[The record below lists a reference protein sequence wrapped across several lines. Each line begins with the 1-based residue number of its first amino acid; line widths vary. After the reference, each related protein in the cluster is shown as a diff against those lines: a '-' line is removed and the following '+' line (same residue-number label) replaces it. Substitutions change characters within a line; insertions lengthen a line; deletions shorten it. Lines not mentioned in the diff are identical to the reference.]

1 VTDCS
6 SQNASISAKTCP
18 ITRGSISLSCC
29 VVNPTKDAILATT
42 FGVDL
47 AGDGQ
52 VECFSLLPATY
63 LHIIGNGRAGV
74 LPLSYFRTGRLA
86 LQPDSGEVIGI
97 ERILAAARVALAV
110 SSFGAIRLSSAPA
123 FQHDG
128 LVQFLL
134 LLYSG
139 HAFALLALVYVR
151 RTVSSRFTRAVHAG
165 DVLWSAVICLFT
177 NGLASPFFLYF
188 IFASLA
194 AAFRW
199 GIRQA
204 LLTML
209 AALVAILGTVI
220 ALANFPLGAN
230 IARAVTLETLLLRTV
245 YLVTF
250 AWLIGYLAE
259 SEKRRQAEALSIS
272 QVSAKARVDAGMK
285 GTLQATM
292 RELLRIFDGRE
303 LWLVASE
310 AGHPANLWRVEMS
323 PGVGE
328 VVFTWRQLEDSEADA
343 YAVAMSE
350 DCAGASW
357 QKGQS
362 ASTDTVDNEGTLHR
376 GPRCYLSS
384 AFVRQHPFQRLLAS
398 GVAFPPHTVGRVF
411 MFEPRLGGGPKS
423 QLRFLQQLT
432 SRVAPGVYNVY
443 LLRRLRSRVAAV
455 ERARVARE
463 LHDGVVQ
470 SLHGLAFRLFAMR
483 TSTGVDPK
491 QREELLEMQALVQK
505 ENAVLRSLIQQ
516 LKPLDFDPRHLVEFL
531 TGLIDRFR
539 YDTGIA
545 AEFVCDVGDIV
556 LPPSTCREIAGI
568 VQEALANVLKHS
580 GAEKVMVRLG
590 SHKADWLLIIEDD
603 GRGFE
608 FSGRRSQ
615 LELEKMRS
623 GPSVIRERVRAIG
636 GDLTI
641 DSKPGQGARLEI
653 RFPQM
658 ARTMFA

>member
-1 VTDCS
+1 
-6 SQNASISAKTCP
+6 
-18 ITRGSISLSCC
+18 
-29 VVNPTKDAILATT
+29 
-42 FGVDL
+42 
-47 AGDGQ
+47 
-52 VECFSLLPATY
+52 
-63 LHIIGNGRAGV
+63 
-74 LPLSYFRTGRLA
+74 LPLSYFRTRRLA
-86 LQPDSGEVIGI
+86 LQPASGEQI
-97 ERILAAARVALAV
+97 EAERVLAAARVALAV
-110 SSFGAIRLSSAPA
+110 SSFFAIRLSSAPA
-123 FQHDG
+123 FQYDG

-139 HAFALLALVYVR
+139 HAIALFVLLYVR
-151 RTVSSRFTRAVHAG
+151 RAVSSRFTRVVHAS
-165 DVLWSAVICLFT
+165 DVLWPAVICLFT

-199 GIRQA
+199 GMREA
-204 LLTML
+204 LLTMF
-209 AALVAILGTVI
+209 AALATILGTVI
-220 ALANFPLGAN
+220 AFANSPLAAN

-259 SEKRRQAEALSIS
+259 SEKRRHAEALSIS
-272 QVSAKARVDAGMK
+272 QVSAKVRVDAGMK

-310 AGHPANLWRVEMS
+310 AGRPSNLWRAEKL
-323 PGVGE
+323 PGSGE
-328 VVFTWRQLEDSEADA
+328 VVFTWRQLEDAEAGA
-343 YAVAMSE
+343 YALDMPE
-350 DCAGASW
+350 DGAGASW

-362 ASTDTVDNEGTLHR
+362 ASTSTVDTEGTPLL

-398 GVAFPPHTVGRVF
+398 VVSFPPHTVGRVV
-411 MFEPRLGGGPKS
+411 MFEPRLGGSPKT

-432 SRVAPGVYNVY
+432 NRVAPGVYNVF
-443 LLRRLRSRVAAV
+443 LLRRLRSRAAAV

-470 SLHGLAFRLFAMR
+470 SLHGLAFRLYALR
-483 TSTGVDPK
+483 TAAGVDPK
-491 QREELLEMQALVQK
+491 QREELLELQELVQS
-505 ENAVLRSLIQQ
+505 ETSVLRSLIQQ

-545 AEFVCDVGDIV
+545 AEFVCDIGDIA
-556 LPPSTCREIAGI
+556 LAPATCREIAGI

-580 GAEKVMVRLG
+580 GAEKVLVRLG

-608 FSGRRSQ
+608 FSGRFSQ
-615 LELEKMRS
+615 LELEKTRR

-658 ARTMFA
+658 ARQMFA

>member
-1 VTDCS
+1 
-6 SQNASISAKTCP
+6 
-18 ITRGSISLSCC
+18 
-29 VVNPTKDAILATT
+29 
-42 FGVDL
+42 
-47 AGDGQ
+47 
-52 VECFSLLPATY
+52 
-63 LHIIGNGRAGV
+63 
-74 LPLSYFRTGRLA
+74 LSYFRTGRLA
-86 LQPDSGEVIGI
+86 LQPASEELIEV
-97 ERILAAARVALAV
+97 ERVLAAARVALAV
-110 SSFGAIRLSSAPA
+110 SSFCAIQFSSAA
-123 FQHDG
+123 FQDDG

-139 HAFALLALVYVR
+139 HAIALFVLVYAR
-151 RTVSSRFTRAVHAG
+151 RTVSSRFTRVVHAG
-165 DVLWSAVICLFT
+165 DVLWPAVICLFT

-199 GIRQA
+199 GMRQA

-209 AALVAILGTVI
+209 AALATILGTAI
-220 ALANFPLGAN
+220 ALANSPLAASLAAN

-259 SEKRRQAEALSIS
+259 SEKRRHAEALSIS
-272 QVSAKARVDAGMK
+272 QVSAKVRVDAGMK

-292 RELLRIFDGRE
+292 QELLRIFDGRE

-310 AGHPANLWRVEMS
+310 AGRPSNLWRVERFA
-323 PGVGE
+323 GTGE
-328 VVFTWRQLEDSEADA
+328 VVFTWRQLEDAEAGA
-343 YAVAMSE
+343 YALEMPE
-350 DCAGASW
+350 GCAGASW
-357 QKGQS
+357 LKGQS
-362 ASTDTVDNEGTLHR
+362 ASTGTVDNEGTPLR

-384 AFVRQHPFQRLLAS
+384 AFVWKHPFQRLLAS
-398 GVAFPPHTVGRVF
+398 VVSFPPHIVGRVF
-411 MFEPRLGGGPKS
+411 MFEPRLGGSPKT
-423 QLRFLQQLT
+423 QLRFLQQLAN
-432 SRVAPGVYNVY
+432 RVAPGVYNVY
-443 LLRRLRSRVAAV
+443 LLRRLRSRAAAV

-470 SLHGLAFRLFAMR
+470 SLHGLAFRLYALR
-483 TSTGVDPK
+483 TAAGVDPK
-491 QREELLEMQALVQK
+491 QSEELLELQELVQS
-505 ENAVLRSLIQQ
+505 ETSVLRSLIQQ
-516 LKPLDFDPRHLVEFL
+516 LKPLDFDPRHLLEFL

-545 AEFVCDVGDIV
+545 AEFVCDVGDIA
-556 LPPSTCREIAGI
+556 LPPPTCREIAGI

-580 GAEKVMVRLG
+580 GAEKVLVRLG
-590 SHKADWLLIIEDD
+590 SHQAHLLLIIEDD

-608 FSGRRSQ
+608 FSGRFSQ
-615 LELEKMRS
+615 SQLEKMRR

-658 ARTMFA
+658 ARPMFA